1 MQVSIVTLFPEMFKA
16 LSESG
21 ISSRAI
27 DKDLLSL
34 STVNPRDY
42 TVDRH
47 KSVDDRPYGGGPGMV
62 MTVPPLASAIHAAKA
77 SMDGVVDVAAKDDAV
92 KVVYMSPQGKC
103 LDQAMIN
110 RLSQCQKLVILCGR
124 YEGIDE
130 RLIEA
135 EVDEEISIGDYVIS
149 GGELAAMV
157 LLDGV
162 IRQLPDALGD
172 ADSAKQDS
180 FASRPLLD
188 CPHYSRP
195 ESVDGQDVP
204 SVLLSGDH
212 EAIRRWR
219 LQQSLLRTRERRP
232 DLFERLELSPEE
244 QALLDEEC

>member
-34 STVNPRDY
+34 STVNPRDF

-77 SMDGVVDVAAKDDAV
+77 SMDGDGSDNAV

-149 GGELAAMV
+149 GGELAA
-157 LLDGV
+157 
-162 IRQLPDALGD
+162 
-172 ADSAKQDS
+172 
-180 FASRPLLD
+180 
-188 CPHYSRP
+188 
-195 ESVDGQDVP
+195 
-204 SVLLSGDH
+204 
-212 EAIRRWR
+212 
-219 LQQSLLRTRERRP
+219 
-232 DLFERLELSPEE
+232 
-244 QALLDEEC
+244 

>member
-27 DKDLLSL
+27 DKGLLSL

-77 SMDGVVDVAAKDDAV
+77 SINGDASDDVV

-110 RLSQCQKLVILCGR
+110 RLSQCQRLVILCGR
-124 YEGIDE
+124 Y
-130 RLIEA
+130 
-135 EVDEEISIGDYVIS
+135 
-149 GGELAAMV
+149 
-157 LLDGV
+157 
-162 IRQLPDALGD
+162 
-172 ADSAKQDS
+172 
-180 FASRPLLD
+180 
-188 CPHYSRP
+188 
-195 ESVDGQDVP
+195 
-204 SVLLSGDH
+204 
-212 EAIRRWR
+212 
-219 LQQSLLRTRERRP
+219 
-232 DLFERLELSPEE
+232 
-244 QALLDEEC
+244 

>member
-21 ISSRAI
+21 ISSRAM
-27 DKDLLSL
+27 DKGLLTL
-34 STVNPRDY
+34 SMVNPRDY
-42 TVDRH
+42 AQDKH

-77 SMDGVVDVAAKDDAV
+77 GMDAGEKNTDAV
-92 KVVYMSPQGKC
+92 KVIYMSPQGKR
-103 LDQAMIN
+103 LDQQMVTE
-110 RLSQCQKLVILCGR
+110 LSQCQQLVVLCGR

-130 RLIEA
+130 RLIET

-195 ESVDGQDVP
+195 ESIEGRDVP
-204 SVLLSGDH
+204 AVLMSGDH

-219 LQQSLLRTRERRP
+219 LQQSLLRTKERRP
-232 DLFERLELSPEE
+232 DLFERLELSREE
-244 QALLDEEC
+244 QALLDELC

>member
-27 DKDLLSL
+27 DKGLLSL

-42 TVDRH
+42 TADRH

-62 MTVPPLASAIHAAKA
+62 MTVPPLTSAIHAAKA
-77 SMDGVVDVAAKDDAV
+77 SMNGDATDDAV
-92 KVVYMSPQGKC
+92 KVVYMSPQDKC
-103 LDQAMIN
+103 LDQAMMN

-162 IRQLPDALGD
+162 IRQLPEALGD

-195 ESVDGQDVP
+195 ESIDGQDVP

-244 QALLDEEC
+244 QALLDELC

>member
-27 DKDLLSL
+27 DKGLLTL

-42 TVDRH
+42 AEDKH

-77 SMDGVVDVAAKDDAV
+77 GMDAGEKNTDPV
-92 KVVYMSPQGKC
+92 KVIYMSPQGKR
-103 LDQAMIN
+103 LDQQMVTK
-110 RLSQCQKLVILCGR
+110 LSQCQQLVVLCGR

-195 ESVDGQDVP
+195 ESIEGRDVP
-204 SVLLSGDH
+204 AVLMSGDH

-219 LQQSLLRTRERRP
+219 LQQSLLRTKERRP
-232 DLFERLELSPEE
+232 DLFERLELSREE
-244 QALLDEEC
+244 QALLDELC

>member
-62 MTVPPLASAIHAAKA
+62 MTVPPLTSAIHAVKA
-77 SMDGVVDVAAKDDAV
+77 SMGTDVQADAV

-103 LDQAMIN
+103 LDQAMMN

-162 IRQLPDALGD
+162 IRQLPEALGD

-195 ESVDGQDVP
+195 ESIDGQDVP

-244 QALLDEEC
+244 QALLNELC

>member
-1 MQVSIVTLFPEMFKA
+1 MQVSIITLFPEMFKA

-27 DKDLLSL
+27 ENGLLSL
-34 STVNPRDY
+34 TTINPRDY
-42 TVDRH
+42 AVDKH

-62 MTVPPLASAIHAAKA
+62 MTVPPLANAIHAAKTVMETGA
-77 SMDGVVDVAAKDDAV
+77 NSSSEDAV
-92 KVVYMSPQGKC
+92 KVVYMSPQGKR
-103 LDQAMIN
+103 LDQAMVTE
-110 RLSQCQKLVILCGR
+110 LSQCQKLVVLCGR
-124 YEGIDE
+124 YEGVDE

-162 IRQLPDALGD
+162 IRQLPEALGD
-172 ADSAKQDS
+172 IESAKQDS

-195 ESVDGQDVP
+195 ESINGQDVP
-204 SVLLSGDH
+204 AVLLSGDH

-232 DLFERLELSPEE
+232 DLFERLELSREE
-244 QALLDEEC
+244 QALLDELC

>member
-27 DKDLLSL
+27 DRGLLSL

-42 TVDRH
+42 TADRH

-62 MTVPPLASAIHAAKA
+62 MTVPPLTSAIHAAKA
-77 SMDGVVDVAAKDDAV
+77 SMNGDASDDAV

-103 LDQAMIN
+103 LDQAMMN

-162 IRQLPDALGD
+162 IRQLPEALGD

-195 ESVDGQDVP
+195 ESIDGQDVP

-244 QALLDEEC
+244 QALLNELC